1 MDKVRPLKILIFSQ
15 YFWPEDFKVNDI
27 AFDLVKRGHE
37 VTVLTGKP
45 NYPKGKFYEGYGFFS
60 KRQES
65 FKGVKIMRAP
75 VIPRGKGGALLLAIN
90 YFSFIFFAYFTALFR
105 LRGKYDIIFSHLTS
119 PITSALPAIWTKKKF
134 KAPLI
139 LWILDLWPE
148 SVSATTNIKNRYV
161 FVALHKI
168 VRYIYRKSEG
178 VLVSSRAFYGSVEEK
193 IDDAS
198 KIGYFPNWAED
209 IFTAREPI
217 AYDIPNFPEGFNVM
231 FAGNVG
237 DAQDFESIVG
247 TAEKVQGQGV
257 NFIIVGD
264 GRKYDWLQNEIAT
277 KNLKN
282 VSLLGRHPLM
292 SMPLFFAKA
301 DAMLVSL
308 KDEPIFR
315 LTVPAKIQ
323 AYMASGKIILGM
335 INGEANTMI
344 NESRCGYAVSAADS
358 SALAEKIMLL
368 KKTSSEERRQ
378 MEKNGL
384 EYYSDNFEKTGL
396 LNRLEKYFLEKITS
410 NDNRNGGSPN

>member
-27 AFDLVKRGHE
+27 AFDLVQRGHE

-65 FKGVKIMRAP
+65 FKGVKIIRAP
-75 VIPRGKGGALLLAIN
+75 VIPRGKGGAILLAIN

-105 LRGKYDIIFSHLTS
+105 LKGQYDVIFSHLTS

-134 KAPLI
+134 GAPLI

-148 SVSATTNIKNRYV
+148 SVSATTNIKNKHV
-161 FVALHKI
+161 FNWLHKV

-178 VLVSSRAFYGSVEEK
+178 VLVSSRAFFASVEEK
-193 IDDAS
+193 IDDPS

-209 IFTAREPI
+209 IFTTRETI
-217 AYDIPNFPEGFNVM
+217 EYDLPEFPEGFNIM

-237 DAQDFESIVG
+237 DAQDFESIVA
-247 TAEKVQGQGV
+247 TAEKVQDEGI
-257 NFIIVGD
+257 NFVIVGD
-264 GRKYDWLQNEIAT
+264 GRKFDWVQREISAR
-277 KNLKN
+277 NLGN
-282 VSLLGRHPLM
+282 VVLLGRHPLKA
-292 SMPLFFAKA
+292 MPSFFAKA

-335 INGEANTMI
+335 INGEANAMI
-344 NESRCGYAVSAADS
+344 NESKCGYAVAAADS
-358 SALAEKIMLL
+358 NALAEKIIQLG
-368 KKTSSEERRQ
+368 KISPSERKQ
-378 MEKNGL
+378 MERNGL
-384 EYYSDNFEKTGL
+384 EYYKNNFEKTRL
-396 LNRLEKYFLEKITS
+396 LDKLEKYFQEMTGQSDGQTNS
-410 NDNRNGGSPN
+410 N